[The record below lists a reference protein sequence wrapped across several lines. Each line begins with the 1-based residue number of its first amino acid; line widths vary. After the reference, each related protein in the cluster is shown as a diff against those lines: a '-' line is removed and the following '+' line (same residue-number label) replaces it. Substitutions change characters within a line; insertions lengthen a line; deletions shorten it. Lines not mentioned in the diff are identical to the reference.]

1 MYGVEQSIQRRTGH
15 SKWPELAMP
24 GAKMKGEKWFPIKCD
39 NVPKSRVMKEG
50 SKWKTLREEL
60 LDAFKEE
67 NERERGPDMTAKKVV
82 WLSKVSERPMGSLVI

>member
-1 MYGVEQSIQRRTGH
+1 
-15 SKWPELAMP
+15 
-24 GAKMKGEKWFPIKCD
+24 MKGEKWFPIKCD
-39 NVPKSRVMKEG
+39 NVPKSQVMKEG
-50 SKWKTLREEL
+50 SNGTTLREEL